1 MWRGGG
7 ARTLSSVQRLGGDSV
22 GSGGWQALRS
32 TTAER
37 TTVRNKEHEE
47 HCEEHEE
54 RTGEAIIQAERL
66 SAVQTIQAE
75 HEFEFCLT
83 TSNTLERCTV
93 ESTANSTSPP
103 KRCTLESVSSP
114 SRYSPFTTLS
124 VTAPL
129 SGCTAVSCSTLPAAA
144 HHARRHHPS

>member
-7 ARTLSSVQRLGGDSV
+7 ARALSSVQHLGGDSV

-47 HCEEHEE
+47 HCEEHKEQ
-54 RTGEAIIQAERL
+54 TGEAIIQAERL
-66 SAVQTIQAE
+66 SAVQTIPAE

-83 TSNTLERCTV
+83 TSNTLECCTRV
-93 ESTANSTSPP
+93 LLLTPHHLPSVVRSRVFPSP
-103 KRCTLESVSSP
+103 RVTRRSP
-114 SRYSPFTTLS
+114 
-124 VTAPL
+124 
-129 SGCTAVSCSTLPAAA
+129 
-144 HHARRHHPS
+144 